1 MRTTKATAPLKIIMN
16 SSKTF
21 PSLLVI
27 FLFCFFASPELFASK
42 SKDLLDKGWDELFK
56 DNDIYALRLFGEAY
70 EEAKTEQDTENIAL
84 ALLDMGICTYSV
96 SYTDGLDYALRAM
109 EEFKKFE
116 KTFPAKALQGRSKCL
131 QLIST
136 INLRQGKYR
145 EAAAMSKEALLGFSE
160 NEDTTTYLGIIYN
173 SLGVAYSK
181 LNLPD
186 SSEYFHRK
194 ALEERILTK
203 DYRYLPVSLIRVAD
217 IEAAKGNKSESKSL
231 YDRAF
236 FLSDSTGNR
245 QEEVMALL
253 AIGKWKMH
261 FEKNFNEA
269 ESDYLK
275 AESIAKVLSDR
286 SFYLNAIDHLIELKK
301 VQGDFSGALKLSEE
315 EAVIRDS
322 MNSWEKQKIQKSLEI
337 QFDVAEKERQ
347 LKLIQNENDIS
358 RLTNYLLWA
367 TIAFLLLFAGGII
380 YFIRKNHKRD
390 KLLLQTK
397 VELVKALEEQK
408 VLREQYMQNELEF
421 KEAQLSALTVQMLQK
436 NELMQELREKLEA
449 DQSISKDSPLTRL
462 VNKGQNQEKEWA
474 DFNVQFESIN
484 KNFYARIRQAYP
496 DISPN
501 DLKICA
507 LIKLN
512 LSIKEMAG
520 ILNISPDSVKTAR
533 YRLRKKLQLNSEDNL
548 TEFILKL

>member
-1 MRTTKATAPLKIIMN
+1 MN

-56 DNDIYALRLFGEAY
+56 DNDIDALRLFGEAY

-408 VLREQYMQNELEF
+408 VLREQYMQNELEY